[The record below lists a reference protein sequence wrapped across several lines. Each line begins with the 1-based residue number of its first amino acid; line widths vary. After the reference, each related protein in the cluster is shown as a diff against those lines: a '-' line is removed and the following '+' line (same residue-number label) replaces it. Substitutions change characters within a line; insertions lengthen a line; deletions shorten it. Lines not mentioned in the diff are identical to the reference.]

1 MNWIK
6 ANKFLSGFLA
16 VMLIGVGVL
25 TFLLLSARGRYQE
38 VSEQYETQ
46 STELNRLLSLAPY
59 PDAQNLKLV
68 DAQKKEHLDAMLQ
81 LQKNL
86 AAAEI
91 PVEPLT
97 PQQFQDQLR
106 DSVSRMVSKAGT
118 RTRLPEKFYMGFDRY
133 QAEPPRPEA
142 APILGRDLK
151 AMELVVDHLLE
162 NRIIALNR
170 IEREAIP
177 EESGAA
183 SLEREGGT
191 GGGSTGRGARS
202 EKAPAPALVKKHTF
216 EIAFVSDQMNF
227 LSVLNRIVSS
237 GTQFF
242 IPRLLQ
248 VKNEKEQGPA
258 REGSGAAGAAPQAFG
273 DAAAPI
279 AAAATGAPGDVASGA
294 GARPAAAAEPARKYI
309 VGEEALEV
317 TLRLEIVD
325 FAEPAA
331 LAAASPTK

>member
-25 TFLLLSARGRYQE
+25 TFLLLSARGKYQE

-68 DAQKKEHLDAMLQ
+68 DAQKKEHLDAMSQ

-86 AAAEI
+86 GAAEI
-91 PVEPLT
+91 PIEPLT

-106 DSVSRMVSKAGT
+106 ESVSRIVSKAGA

-133 QAEPPRPEA
+133 QTEPPRPEA

-151 AMELVVDHLLE
+151 AMELVVDHLIE
-162 NRIIALNR
+162 NRVIALNR
-170 IEREAIP
+170 IEREPIP
-177 EESGAA
+177 EEAGAA
-183 SLEREGGT
+183 PGEREGST
-191 GGGSTGRGARS
+191 GGGPAGRGGRS
-202 EKAPAPALVKKHTF
+202 EKAAVPPLVKKHTF
-216 EIAFVSDQMNF
+216 EVAFLSDQMNF

-237 GTQFF
+237 STQFY

-258 REGSGAAGAAPQAFG
+258 RDGGVAAFAAPQNFGG
-273 DAAAPI
+273 DAP
-279 AAAATGAPGDVASGA
+279 PP
-294 GARPAAAAEPARKYI
+294 PAAGGSTDAANAANAPVAKPGAAEPARKYI
-309 VGEEALEV
+309 VGEENLEV

-331 LAAASPTK
+331 LAAVSPTK